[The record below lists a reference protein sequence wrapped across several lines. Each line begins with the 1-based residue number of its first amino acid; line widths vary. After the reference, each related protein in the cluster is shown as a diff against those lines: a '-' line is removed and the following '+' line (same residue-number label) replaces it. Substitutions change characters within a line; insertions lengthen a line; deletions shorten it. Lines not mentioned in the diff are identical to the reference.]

1 MQKSEILSEAS
12 RLHTLG
18 FALIWLH
25 PASKRPI
32 ERGWTLGPRSDLK
45 TLKMK
50 YSHGNNM
57 GVRLGAPSMVGGK
70 YLTVIDLDVK
80 SKDARHRKEAEAR
93 LLELIPAVK
102 DAPIVHSGRGNG
114 SAHYYVLLDGV
125 VKEGWLLAQSQEI
138 VRVMMPSVK
147 PSQLEEER
155 LSFEDKE
162 VGYRLRPAW
171 EISVLSEGRHAVL
184 PPSIHP
190 DTGKRYEWVKALE
203 AAACIPSVVLPHS
216 TPVRLPGEK
225 KKTSP
230 HHDGS
235 FKR

>member
-12 RLHTLG
+12 RLHALG

-50 YSHGNNM
+50 FNMGNNM

-93 LLELIPAVK
+93 LLELIPEVK
-102 DAPIVHSGRGNG
+102 DAPIVASGRGNG
-114 SAHYYVLLDGV
+114 SAHYYVLLSGV
-125 VKEGWLLAQSQEI
+125 VREGWLLAQSAET

-162 VGYRLRPAW
+162 IGYRLRPAW
-171 EISVLSEGRHAVL
+171 EISILSEGRHAVL
-184 PPSIHP
+184 PPSVHP
-190 DTGKRYEWVKALE
+190 DTGKNYEWLKPIATS
-203 AAACIPSVVLPHS
+203 ASIPSVVLPVT
-216 TPVRLPGEK
+216 TPVRAPGEK
-225 KKTSP
+225 KKMSP
-230 HHDGS
+230 HHAGS
-235 FKR
+235 FKK